1 MNFEELMKDA
11 EFAAKMEAAES
22 AAEIVELL
30 KTKGIETTEEE
41 IEKAYNKAS
50 QAGDELN
57 EADLENVAGGSMTH
71 ALMVL
76 LGLGYWLWRNGKR
89 VFVKRR

>member
-41 IEKAYNKAS
+41 IEKAYNQAS
-50 QAGDELN
+50 QSGDELN
-57 EADLENVAGGSMTH
+57 EADLENVAGGMSV

-76 LGLGYWLWRNGKR
+76 LGLGYWLLRNGR
-89 VFVKRR
+89 RIFVKRR

>member
-41 IEKAYNKAS
+41 IEKAYNQAS
-50 QAGDELN
+50 QSGDELN
-57 EADLENVAGGSMTH
+57 EADLENVAGGMSV

-76 LGLGYWLWRNGKR
+76 LGLGYWLWRNGR
-89 VFVKRR
+89 RIFKRR